1 MELQAERSRETA
13 QLESTMTNYQPPQGP
28 FDADEVERM
37 GPENWDWDNPL
48 EGVTIGEPKL
58 LLTLE
63 FTSDEVQ
70 ALDELVA
77 AAHSRG
83 LATEE
88 FIKRVAFDAVHAMR
102 T

>member
-1 MELQAERSRETA
+1 MELQAERGRQTA
-13 QLESTMTNYQPPQGP
+13 QPESIMTNHEPPRGP

-37 GPENWDWDNPL
+37 DPDNWDWDNPI
-48 EGVTIGEPKL
+48 EGVTVGEPKL
-58 LLTLE
+58 HLTLE
-63 FTSDEVQ
+63 FNSDEVQ
-70 ALDELVA
+70 ALDALVA

-88 FIKRVAFDAVHAMR
+88 FIKRVAFDAVHATR